1 MRGARHGAIAA
12 NSFQVENQT
21 RSWAVG
27 TDGGGVVVVQ
37 VVLQNVSRLFPAT
50 VDLIAERAVGPDG
63 EVGGC
68 LWAGVTK
75 QQLTLA
81 PDERRTVELSAV
93 FCEPGVFE
101 LEVISA
107 RVGWGSFASTLLP
120 ATSLVVLTPAAVAA
134 PPLGDASSSSIDTSA
149 M

>member
-1 MRGARHGAIAA
+1 MVACG
-12 NSFQVENQT
+12 F
-21 RSWAVG
+21 
-27 TDGGGVVVVQ
+27 VVQ
-37 VVLQNVSRLFPAT
+37 VVLQNVSRLFAAT

-93 FCEPGVFE
+93 FCEAGVFE